1 LCLDENGT
9 INELIY
15 NPTEP
20 IPVTIPAI
28 NTDISEVVNYYGPS
42 TENSNTQLYGPTK
55 FIAIKPKKLVFAD
68 EGIFVYNDK
77 DESNNQTSSR
87 STRASRTQRTTA
99 GDVRVSI
106 IVLIACVIK
115 SDGQVLKS
123 EINYIKPFLLRTFG
137 EAGAKQALLL
147 LKELLKQDIDAK
159 AVAQQIGQHINYS
172 TRLELVHLLLAVA
185 NADGEIHALE
195 LQTISSIADYM
206 SIQDADYQSI
216 LALYQRRKDTNW
228 AYTALEIT
236 PSATN
241 EEVKKAYRRMAMK
254 YHPDKVAN
262 AGEEIRQQATDK
274 FRAINEAYEHIK
286 QQRGL

>member
-1 LCLDENGT
+1 MSLGKWILGGLGFAVGGPIGSIIGVLIATLFEKNGAD
-9 INELIY
+9 NH
-15 NPTEP
+15 
-20 IPVTIPAI
+20 
-28 NTDISEVVNYYGPS
+28 SSSS
-42 TENSNTQLYGPTK
+42 TNRT
-55 FIAIKPKKLVFAD
+55 F
-68 EGIFVYNDK
+68 
-77 DESNNQTSSR
+77 
-87 STRASRTQRTTA
+87 RAQRTTA

-115 SDGQVLKS
+115 SDGRVLKS
-123 EINYIKPFLLRTFG
+123 EINYIKPFLLKTFG

-185 NADGEIHALE
+185 NADGELHELE
-195 LQTISSIADYM
+195 LEIISSISMNM
-206 SIQDADYQSI
+206 SVQDVDYQSI
-216 LALYQRRKDTNW
+216 LALYQRGKDANW

-286 QQRGL
+286 QQRGI

>member
-1 LCLDENGT
+1 MSLGKWILGGLGFAVGGPIGSIIGVLIATLFEKNG
-9 INELIY
+9 
-15 NPTEP
+15 
-20 IPVTIPAI
+20 
-28 NTDISEVVNYYGPS
+28 
-42 TENSNTQLYGPTK
+42 
-55 FIAIKPKKLVFAD
+55 AD
-68 EGIFVYNDK
+68 
-77 DESNNQTSSR
+77 NQTSS
-87 STRASRTQRTTA
+87 STNRTFRAQRTTA

-106 IVLIACVIK
+106 VVLIACVIK
-115 SDGQVLKS
+115 SDGRVLKS
-123 EINYIKPFLLRTFG
+123 EINYIKPFLLKTFG

-185 NADGEIHALE
+185 NADGELHELE
-195 LQTISSIADYM
+195 LEIISSISMNM
-206 SIQDADYQSI
+206 SVQDADYQSI
-216 LALYQRRKDTNW
+216 LALYQRSKDANW

-286 QQRGL
+286 QQRGI

>member
-1 LCLDENGT
+1 MSLGKWILGGLGFAVGGPIGSIIGVLIASLFEKNG
-9 INELIY
+9 
-15 NPTEP
+15 
-20 IPVTIPAI
+20 
-28 NTDISEVVNYYGPS
+28 
-42 TENSNTQLYGPTK
+42 
-55 FIAIKPKKLVFAD
+55 AD
-68 EGIFVYNDK
+68 
-77 DESNNQTSSR
+77 NQTSS
-87 STRASRTQRTTA
+87 STNRTFRAQRTTA

-115 SDGQVLKS
+115 SDGRVLKS
-123 EINYIKPFLLRTFG
+123 EINCIKPFLLKTFG

-185 NADGEIHALE
+185 NADGELHELE
-195 LQTISSIADYM
+195 LEIISSISMNM
-206 SIQDADYQSI
+206 SVQDADYQSI
-216 LALYQRRKDTNW
+216 LALYQRSKDANW

-286 QQRGL
+286 QQRGI

>member
-1 LCLDENGT
+1 MSAGKWILGTLGFVLGGPIGSIIGVLIASLFEKSGLD
-9 INELIY
+9 
-15 NPTEP
+15 
-20 IPVTIPAI
+20 
-28 NTDISEVVNYYGPS
+28 
-42 TENSNTQLYGPTK
+42 
-55 FIAIKPKKLVFAD
+55 
-68 EGIFVYNDK
+68 
-77 DESNNQTSSR
+77 NQTSSGTSR
-87 STRASRTQRTTA
+87 TYRTQRTTA
-99 GDVRVSI
+99 GDVNVSI

-115 SDGQVLKS
+115 SDGRVLKS

-159 AVAQQIGQHINYS
+159 AVAQQIGQHVNYS
-172 TRLELVHLLLAVA
+172 TRLELVHLLLAIA
-185 NADGEIHALE
+185 NADGEIHDLE
-195 LQTISSIADYM
+195 LETISSISMNM
-206 SIQDADYQSI
+206 SVQDADYQSI
-216 LALYQRRKDTNW
+216 LALYQRSKDANW

-254 YHPDKVAN
+254 FHPDKVAN

-286 QQRGL
+286 QQRGI

>member
-1 LCLDENGT
+1 MSLGKWILGGLGFAVGGPIGSIIGVLIATLFEKNG
-9 INELIY
+9 
-15 NPTEP
+15 
-20 IPVTIPAI
+20 
-28 NTDISEVVNYYGPS
+28 
-42 TENSNTQLYGPTK
+42 
-55 FIAIKPKKLVFAD
+55 AD
-68 EGIFVYNDK
+68 
-77 DESNNQTSSR
+77 NQTSS
-87 STRASRTQRTTA
+87 STNRTFRAQRTTV

-115 SDGQVLKS
+115 SDGRVLKS
-123 EINYIKPFLLRTFG
+123 EINYIKPFLLKTFG

-185 NADGEIHALE
+185 NADGELHELE
-195 LQTISSIADYM
+195 LEIISSISMNM
-206 SIQDADYQSI
+206 SVQDADYQSI
-216 LALYQRRKDTNW
+216 LALYQRSKDANW

-236 PSATN
+236 SSATN

-286 QQRGL
+286 QQRGI

>member
-1 LCLDENGT
+1 MSAGKWILGT
-9 INELIY
+9 LGFVVGGPIGSIIGVLIASLF
-15 NPTEP
+15 EKSRS
-20 IPVTIPAI
+20 
-28 NTDISEVVNYYGPS
+28 D
-42 TENSNTQLYGPTK
+42 
-55 FIAIKPKKLVFAD
+55 D
-68 EGIFVYNDK
+68 
-77 DESNNQTSSR
+77 QTSSHT
-87 STRASRTQRTTA
+87 SGTSRAQRTTA

-195 LQTISSIADYM
+195 LQTISSIAGYM

-286 QQRGL
+286 QQRGI

>member
-1 LCLDENGT
+1 MSLGKWILGGLGFAVGGPIGSIIGVLIATLFEKNG
-9 INELIY
+9 
-15 NPTEP
+15 
-20 IPVTIPAI
+20 
-28 NTDISEVVNYYGPS
+28 
-42 TENSNTQLYGPTK
+42 
-55 FIAIKPKKLVFAD
+55 AD
-68 EGIFVYNDK
+68 
-77 DESNNQTSSR
+77 NQTSS
-87 STRASRTQRTTA
+87 STNRTFRAQRTTA

-115 SDGQVLKS
+115 SDGRVLKS
-123 EINYIKPFLLRTFG
+123 EINYIKPFLLKTFG

-185 NADGEIHALE
+185 NADGELHELE
-195 LQTISSIADYM
+195 LEIISSISMDM
-206 SIQDADYQSI
+206 SVQDADYQSI
-216 LALYQRRKDTNW
+216 LALYQRSKDANW

-286 QQRGL
+286 QQRGI

>member
-1 LCLDENGT
+1 MSLGKWILGGLGFAVGGPIGSIIGVLIATLFEKNG
-9 INELIY
+9 
-15 NPTEP
+15 
-20 IPVTIPAI
+20 
-28 NTDISEVVNYYGPS
+28 
-42 TENSNTQLYGPTK
+42 
-55 FIAIKPKKLVFAD
+55 AD
-68 EGIFVYNDK
+68 
-77 DESNNQTSSR
+77 NQTSS
-87 STRASRTQRTTA
+87 STNRTFRAQRTTA
-99 GDVRVSI
+99 GDVRVSF

-115 SDGQVLKS
+115 SDGRVLKS
-123 EINYIKPFLLRTFG
+123 EINYIKPFLLKTFG

-185 NADGEIHALE
+185 NADGELHELE
-195 LQTISSIADYM
+195 LEIISSISMNM
-206 SIQDADYQSI
+206 SVQDADYQSI
-216 LALYQRRKDTNW
+216 LALYQRSKDANW

-236 PSATN
+236 SSATN

-286 QQRGL
+286 QQRGI